1 MSGVEHFEKKVKN
14 GIDGSYT
21 LSSVHL
27 PILDELSELLIY
39 EMKKYVEVFNQTP
52 SSNCWTNWTTND
64 GHFVIQLPT
73 NLFRCSRILKL
84 GD

>member
-1 MSGVEHFEKKVKN
+1 MESMGR
-14 GIDGSYT
+14 T

-27 PILDELSELLIY
+27 PILDELSDLLIY

-52 SSNCWTNWTTND
+52 SSNWTNRTTND
-64 GHFVIQLPT
+64 EFQHFGIQLPT
-73 NLFRCSRILKL
+73 NLFCCSRILKL

>member
-1 MSGVEHFEKKVKN
+1 MESMGR
-14 GIDGSYT
+14 T

-27 PILDELSELLIY
+27 PILDESLDFLIY
-39 EMKKYVEVFNQTP
+39 EMKRYFIEVINQTP
-52 SSNCWTNWTTND
+52 SSNCWTNSTTND